1 MIYILIPTYN
11 DSENFQALF
20 QNIKKS
26 LPNRRFKIIIVNDG
40 STDNTEEILK
50 KLSKKYP
57 TLPIGY
63 KENQGPGFAFKYGF
77 NYLIPKLKNQD
88 LVITMESDN
97 TADFKVIEKMLAK
110 IKKFDVISASPLRK
124 GGKLVGMDFS
134 RVILSYVAGLLDI
147 LVFRISGVRTYS
159 SFFRIYRASIL
170 KKFKSK
176 YRDNFITENG
186 FTSVL
191 EILIKLSKL
200 NARIAEVPAIIDW
213 TNRKGK
219 SKMKIAKTIDR
230 HLQVYKNFL
239 TGKYDR

>member
-1 MIYILIPTYN
+1 MIYILIPTFN
-11 DSENFQALF
+11 DSENFKALF

-26 LPNRRFKIIIVNDG
+26 LANHRFKIIIVNDG
-40 STDNTEEILK
+40 STDNTEDILK
-50 KLSKKYP
+50 KLKKNCP
-57 TLPIGY
+57 VVPIGY
-63 KENQGPGFAFKYGF
+63 KKNQGPGYAFKYGF

-97 TADFKVIEKMLAK
+97 TADFKVIEKMLTK
-110 IKKFDVISASPLRK
+110 IKKFDVVLASPLRK
-124 GGKLVGMDFS
+124 GGRLIGMDFS

-170 KKFKSK
+170 KKLKNK
-176 YRDNFITENG
+176 YGDKFITESG

-200 NARIAEVPAIIDW
+200 NAKIVEVPATIDW

-239 TGKYDR
+239 ASKYDL